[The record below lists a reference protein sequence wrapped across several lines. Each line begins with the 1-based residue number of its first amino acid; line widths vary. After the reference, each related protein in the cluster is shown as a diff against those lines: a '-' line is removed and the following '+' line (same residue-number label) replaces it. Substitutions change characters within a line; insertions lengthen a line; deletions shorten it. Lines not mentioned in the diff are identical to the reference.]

1 MEAAADPTH
10 PILIENEFQA
20 SRVTKEC
27 PPVLRNLIESQSEG
41 LRRIVVSVVV
51 GRNDANKLNAIRIVG
66 AKHNERTANE
76 TLESVIDALM
86 RIVSSH
92 IEAEGQGATMR
103 IVCHVVDRAG
113 KSSRGQGKD
122 LPFKGI
128 YDTPSATSERESA
141 NPEHYEMLRYLAS
154 QNRHTL
160 NLMGECRQ
168 LVTTVGTAFKSSVA
182 YTETV
187 VGRLADALVREREA
201 TDAKAEAQADT
212 IKASGEHEIELA
224 KLKQRGE
231 LLELMS
237 PLMGQATSQIGV
249 KAAEALGSGKAGAAK
264 ASNPLAIGS
273 PPTPASPTKTKTK
286 TKKKK
291 KTTTETTET
300 TSAEDAEDARI
311 EALKG
316 AHPNLYSVIKLRRSL
331 TDDQEP
337 KVREALGAA
346 AWDALEKAASS
357 TSDEAAISALVVM
370 VDEAPK
376 ESTGELLAILDGK
389 QQGVIGTLRFA
400 VMQRTKA
407 L

>member
-1 MEAAADPTH
+1 
-10 PILIENEFQA
+10 
-20 SRVTKEC
+20 
-27 PPVLRNLIESQSEG
+27 
-41 LRRIVVSVVV
+41 
-51 GRNDANKLNAIRIVG
+51 
-66 AKHNERTANE
+66 
-76 TLESVIDALM
+76 
-86 RIVSSH
+86 
-92 IEAEGQGATMR
+92 MR
-103 IVCHVVDRAG
+103 IVCHVVDRDG

-128 YDTPSATSERESA
+128 YDTPSTTTERESA

-273 PPTPASPTKTKTK
+273 PPTLASPTK
-286 TKKKK
+286 KKKK

-300 TSAEDAEDARI
+300 TETTSDEAAEDARI

-331 TDDQEP
+331 TADQEP

-346 AWDALEKAASS
+346 AWDALGKAANS

-376 ESTGELLAILDGK
+376 ESTGELLAILNGK